1 MRKERQKG
9 QDRWVSFS
17 HVTKVEA
24 KVVSGRAPWFTVYGT
39 LYHLSTHLGQQG
51 REILQSLEGRNLE
64 GDWIGADKRRKMTI

>member
-24 KVVSGRAPWFTVYGT
+24 KVISSRAPWFTVYVLPTG
-39 LYHLSTHLGQQG
+39 LSIAYPLISGNK
-51 REILQSLEGRNLE
+51 EGRFYK
-64 GDWIGADKRRKMTI
+64 A